1 MYNLDLLLLQPFL
14 MELVKLMWRDNL
26 SGMRIA
32 NNSGTVYC
40 VTRERIFRE
49 LIFMRLFSV
58 RVVRT
63 QSTIKLCHE
72 MQVVHEIFFSTMYKL
87 ANNCC

>member
-32 NNSGTVYC
+32 NNSGTVYY
-40 VTRERIFRE
+40 VTRESIFRK

-58 RVVRT
+58 CMVRT
-63 QSTIKLCHE
+63 QSTIKLCSHCIAFE
-72 MQVVHEIFFSTMYKL
+72 KT
-87 ANNCC
+87 